1 MNKYIIIALVGKAGS
16 GKDTILKGVTKDA
29 PFIHEII
36 SCTTREPRS
45 GEQNGINYYFLNP
58 EQFAEKVL
66 KGEMLEATCFNNW
79 FYGTSYDSLSKSKIN
94 IGVFNPAGIEAL
106 SHNKDIILFPF
117 YVVASDKQR
126 MIRQLEREENPN
138 VYEIIR
144 RFKADDIDFDG
155 LEQEFSFEDTL
166 YNDNLTELEE
176 NIKHIML
183 LINEIYAMQL
193 GQK

>member
-45 GEQNGINYYFLNP
+45 GEQNGVNYYFLNP
-58 EQFAEKVL
+58 EQFSEKVL

-94 IGVFNPAGIEAL
+94 IGVFNPA
-106 SHNKDIILFPF
+106 
-117 YVVASDKQR
+117 
-126 MIRQLEREENPN
+126 
-138 VYEIIR
+138 
-144 RFKADDIDFDG
+144 
-155 LEQEFSFEDTL
+155 
-166 YNDNLTELEE
+166 
-176 NIKHIML
+176 
-183 LINEIYAMQL
+183 
-193 GQK
+193 